1 MEKRDLIAAIDI
13 GTTKV
18 VAIAGEL
25 IGEGVIRI
33 IGVVNKDSYGVNK
46 GVVTNV
52 NDVSGIVKAAIL
64 ELNTLIKIQIT
75 DVFVGIAG
83 QHISSLPVRGNTK
96 ITGVDD
102 IITQQDVT
110 KLVGGLYN
118 ATFSDGDK
126 IVHVIPQTFSVDN
139 ETDVVNPIGM
149 SGKTLG
155 VNCHVVFGKNASV
168 NNIYS
173 CIKNAGLQ
181 VRELILEPLA
191 SSTAVLTKSEKE
203 VGVALVDIGGGTT
216 DIAIYYDGI
225 IRHTAVIP
233 FGGDVIT
240 KDIKDAFKIMHDQ
253 ARDLKH
259 QFGIA
264 LPQKKY
270 SDRVV
275 VVDGVEG
282 RRSKEINQFMLS
294 RVIEARL
301 KEILGSIYSE
311 IKSVRCENK
320 LGAGIVLTG
329 GGALLADI
337 DKMIE
342 TETGLEVRIGYP
354 DRYIDNSSIESI
366 NIPIYSTSV
375 GLVLR
380 GYQIILK
387 GDNTF
392 NKVVSQSADKPV
404 DSSKREEKA
413 KVKEESKIGRGFVS
427 TIKSGFKKFT
437 DMAFESEDAKLD

>member
-1 MEKRDLIAAIDI
+1 MEKNNLIAAVDI

-18 VAIAGEL
+18 VAIAGE
-25 IGEGVIRI
+25 ISRDGDIRI

-46 GVVTNV
+46 GVVINV
-52 NDVSGIVKAAIL
+52 SDVSDIVKDAISDL
-64 ELNTLIKIQIT
+64 EKLIKSDISE
-75 DVFVGIAG
+75 VFVGIAG
-83 QHISSLPVRGNTK
+83 QHISSLSVRGSAK
-96 ITGVDD
+96 ITGADD
-102 IITQQDVT
+102 IITTQDVQ
-110 KLVGGLYN
+110 KLVGGLSK

-139 ETDVVNPIGM
+139 ETDVVDPVGM
-149 SGKTLG
+149 SGRILG

-168 NNIYS
+168 NNIYAS
-173 CIKNAGLQ
+173 IRGAGLH
-181 VRELILEPLA
+181 VKSLILEPLA
-191 SSTAVLTKSEKE
+191 SSTAVLTNSEKE

-240 KDIKDAFKIMHDQ
+240 KDIKDAFKIMTTQ

-264 LPQKKY
+264 LPNKKY
-270 SDRVV
+270 SDSVV
-275 VVDGVEG
+275 IVGGVEG
-282 RRSKEINQFMLS
+282 RKSKEINQYMLS

-301 KEILGSIYSE
+301 KEILGSIYTE

-329 GGALLADI
+329 GGSLLTDI

-342 TETGLEVRIGYP
+342 AETGLEVRIGYP
-354 DRYIDNSSIESI
+354 NKYISKDSI
-366 NIPIYSTSV
+366 NDINKPIYSTSV

-380 GYQIILK
+380 GYKIIC
-387 GDNTF
+387 
-392 NKVVSQSADKPV
+392 
-404 DSSKREEKA
+404 DSDEIKTIEVEPQPIKTE
-413 KVKEESKIGRGFVS
+413 VIKEERKPKENKKGLGFVTS
-427 TIKSGFKKFT
+427 IKHGFKKIT
-437 DMAFESEDAKLD
+437 DLAFDSDDTKLD